1 MKALKIVGSILLV
14 LVLVAGTYV
23 GVITKG
29 FRKWKNLKTEK
40 QNVTNFI
47 NYGKNG
53 IPSEDYKALAN
64 ENENLTK
71 TVDDL
76 SEDNSKLLSEKTTL
90 TNQVDNLTDEKN
102 KLTND
107 NLLLTTENEQLKN
120 ENKTLLEQQHSTYV
134 EPDGY
139 VYSLVAT
146 STEGKILKIIDYS
159 SSLDKVVLDFEEMR
173 TIQTLSTSD
182 DVSWTARRYQKY
194 TITNSDGSTKSV
206 FDNNFDIV
214 SFAHG
219 PSNFDLTFN
228 IEWSSHCNLNGA
240 KYSFENERPYTG
252 RLLGIFIMPD
262 FNSDGNDEYYT
273 ENGYVVPLTLYIGA
287 PDGRPD
293 LWVFDR
299 DHIL

>member
-29 FRKWKNLKTEK
+29 FIKWNNLKSEK
-40 QNVTNFI
+40 QKVVNFY
-47 NYGKNG
+47 NNGKTG
-53 IPSEDYKALAN
+53 IALEDYQ
-64 ENENLTK
+64 
-71 TVDDL
+71 
-76 SEDNSKLLSEKTTL
+76 KLEEEKSTL

-219 PSNFDLTFN
+219 PSNFNLTFN
-228 IEWSSHCNLNGA
+228 IEWRNWGGFQSA
-240 KYSFENERPYTG
+240 KYDFEHGRPCSSG
-252 RLLGIFIMPD
+252 FLGIFIMPD
-262 FNSDGNDEYYT
+262 FNSNGNDQYYT
-273 ENGYVVPLTLYIGA
+273 ENGYFVPLTLYLGGFE
-287 PDGRPD
+287 GREWD
-293 LWVFDR
+293 FVFDR
-299 DHIL
+299 SNLL

>member
-53 IPSEDYKALAN
+53 IPSEDYQALAN

-102 KLTND
+102 
-107 NLLLTTENEQLKN
+107 
-120 ENKTLLEQQHSTYV
+120 TLLEKNSELQEKLNVQTAFKV
-134 EPDGY
+134 ENRK
-139 VYSLVAT
+139 T
-146 STEGKILKIIDYS
+146 
-159 SSLDKVVLDFEEMR
+159 
-173 TIQTLSTSD
+173 
-182 DVSWTARRYQKY
+182 
-194 TITNSDGSTKSV
+194 
-206 FDNNFDIV
+206 
-214 SFAHG
+214 
-219 PSNFDLTFN
+219 
-228 IEWSSHCNLNGA
+228 
-240 KYSFENERPYTG
+240 
-252 RLLGIFIMPD
+252 
-262 FNSDGNDEYYT
+262 
-273 ENGYVVPLTLYIGA
+273 GYVVNLYSQGSWLNYYASSEFGRVRLINLSALYANFFDNFSRADSMGLNYVCSYEVTFFNEKENRYEVVNSFVNQFESEDISSDNVDYSFVTNYSDDITEERKNMIENKIDDGILFEIM
-287 PDGRPD
+287 PTIEVSRNEDGRYTAIFS
-293 LWVFDR
+293 LN
-299 DHIL
+299 ILSAYVNSGV